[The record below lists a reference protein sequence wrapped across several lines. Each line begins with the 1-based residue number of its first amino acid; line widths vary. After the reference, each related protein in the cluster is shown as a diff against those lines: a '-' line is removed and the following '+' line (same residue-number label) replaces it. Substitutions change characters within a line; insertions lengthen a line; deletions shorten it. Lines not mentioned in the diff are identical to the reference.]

1 MKATQ
6 IINKRLDELIEYEY
20 NPRNNTK
27 AIDPV
32 AESIKE
38 FGFKVP
44 IVCDKNG
51 VIIAGHTRYKAS
63 QKLGLREVPCIVADD
78 LSEEQV
84 RAFRLADNKT
94 AELADWDFD
103 LQGIELEGIE
113 NIDMSLFGF
122 DMNGI
127 EELPEAYEDEYEQE
141 IPTEPRTKLGDLY
154 QLGNH
159 RVMCGDSSS
168 TEAMDELLGGVLG
181 DMCFTDPP
189 YGVSIGDKNKVLQS
203 VQEAGRITENIM
215 NDTLDTDALYELLC
229 ACFVNLREHMKND
242 ASYYVT
248 SPQGG
253 QIGLMM
259 MMMMRDAGLEVRHNL
274 IWKKNSATFSMG
286 RLDYDYQ
293 HEPIFYTWTDKHNFY
308 GKGYQTTVWE
318 FDKPRKCDLHPT
330 MKPVEL
336 IAHAI
341 ENSTRQGDA
350 VVDIFGGS
358 GSTMIACE
366 QMKRACFMME
376 LDPHYVD
383 VIVNRWEEFT
393 GKKAVRVNG

>member
-141 IPTEPRTKLGDLY
+141 IPTEPRTKLGDIY

-168 TEAMDELLGGVLG
+168 TEAMDELLGGGIGRHVLHRPTLW
-181 DMCFTDPP
+181 CF
-189 YGVSIGDKNKVLQS
+189 NRR
-203 VQEAGRITENIM
+203 QE
-215 NDTLDTDALYELLC
+215 
-229 ACFVNLREHMKND
+229 
-242 ASYYVT
+242 
-248 SPQGG
+248 
-253 QIGLMM
+253 
-259 MMMMRDAGLEVRHNL
+259 
-274 IWKKNSATFSMG
+274 
-286 RLDYDYQ
+286 
-293 HEPIFYTWTDKHNFY
+293 
-308 GKGYQTTVWE
+308 
-318 FDKPRKCDLHPT
+318 
-330 MKPVEL
+330 
-336 IAHAI
+336 
-341 ENSTRQGDA
+341 
-350 VVDIFGGS
+350 
-358 GSTMIACE
+358 
-366 QMKRACFMME
+366 
-376 LDPHYVD
+376 
-383 VIVNRWEEFT
+383 
-393 GKKAVRVNG
+393 